1 MPSIKLN
8 KEVVEKLIGKTLS
21 EEELKD
27 RISMLGTDLEGIEGN
42 EINVE
47 IFPNRPD
54 LLSEQGFA
62 RALSSFIGVKTGL
75 REYDVRESDEFV
87 IIDPSV
93 LDVRPSTVCAIVK
106 NLSFTD
112 EKIKEIIQIQ
122 EKLHITY
129 GRNRKKVAIG
139 IYPLEKIK
147 FPITYFAADP
157 DTVTFKP
164 LELTNE
170 MTGREVLEHHPA
182 GKEYGHLLKGDKFP
196 FFKDANNNILSMPP
210 VINSDDVG
218 RITNETRDIF
228 IECSGFDSKYLEK
241 ARRVTPILF
250 SSL

>member
-1 MPSIKLN
+1 MAIVILN
-8 KEVVEKLIGKTLS
+8 KKAFEKKVGKIT
-21 EEELKD
+21 EKLKD
-27 RISMLGTDLEGIEGN
+27 RISMLGCPIEAETPE
-42 EINVE
+42 EIQIDVS
-47 IFPNRPD
+47 PNRPD

-182 GKEYGHLLKGDKFP
+182 GKEYGHLLKGDNLF
-196 FFKDANNNILSMPP
+196 
-210 VINSDDVG
+210 NSFNSVQWAY
-218 RITNETRDIF
+218 TNDNLGVRHLKIF
-228 IECSGFDSKYLEK
+228 SNDNHIVEGVCNAIWGSKSIHLNLQIYSIK
-241 ARRVTPILF
+241 V
-250 SSL
+250 